1 MSSKATKPDV
11 NIAASSSAGADGK
24 LCHDATDLASDSI
37 VQAETTTVSGGQFP
51 PYQLNE
57 AARASRNADRV
68 PKVPIAAE
76 PDAVLNKKRDPRRVP
91 VTRSR
96 GK

>member
-1 MSSKATKPDV
+1 MSSKAAKPNV
-11 NIAASSSAGADGK
+11 NVAASSSAGANGK
-24 LCHDATDLASDSI
+24 LCDATDLGSTSI
-37 VQAETTTVSGGQFP
+37 VQSQTSTVSGGQFP

-57 AARASRNADRV
+57 AARANRNADRV

-76 PDAVLNKKRDPRRVP
+76 PDAALNKKRDPKQVP

>member
-1 MSSKATKPDV
+1 MSSKAAKPNV
-11 NIAASSSAGADGK
+11 NVAASS
-24 LCHDATDLASDSI
+24 TSI
-37 VQAETTTVSGGQFP
+37 VQSQTSTVSGGQFP

-57 AARASRNADRV
+57 AARANRNADRV
-68 PKVPIAAE
+68 PKVPIATE
-76 PDAVLNKKRDPRRVP
+76 PDAALNKKRDPT